1 MKFISH
7 RRNTIEQL
15 KETNTNY
22 GVEVDIRS
30 FKNKLTIHHDPFI
43 EGEEFDVWIKEYK
56 HNTLILNV
64 KEEGLENLLLE
75 SMKKNNINDFFFLDQ
90 SFPFLIKTVKNGV
103 AKCAVRISEYESI
116 DTALSLKGMVD
127 WIWVDC
133 FSKFPISS
141 NDFLNLKNANFK
153 ICIVSPE
160 LQGFDPYTEIPKF
173 KKIFKEKNIVPD
185 AICSKRIDI
194 WESLK

>member
-56 HNTLILNV
+56 HSTLILNV
-64 KEEGLENLLLE
+64 KEEGLEDLLLE

-90 SFPFLIKTVKNGV
+90 SFPFLIKTAKNGV
-103 AKCAVRISEYESI
+103 AKCAVRFSEYESI
-116 DTALSLKGMVD
+116 DTAISLKGFIEWV
-127 WIWVDC
+127 WIDC
-133 FSKFPISS
+133 FSKFPLSY
-141 NDFLNLKNANFK
+141 NNFMDLKNAGFK

-160 LQGFDPYTEIPKF
+160 LQGFDPDIEIPSF
-173 KKIFKEKNIVPD
+173 HKIFKEKNIIPD

-194 WESLK
+194 WESLI